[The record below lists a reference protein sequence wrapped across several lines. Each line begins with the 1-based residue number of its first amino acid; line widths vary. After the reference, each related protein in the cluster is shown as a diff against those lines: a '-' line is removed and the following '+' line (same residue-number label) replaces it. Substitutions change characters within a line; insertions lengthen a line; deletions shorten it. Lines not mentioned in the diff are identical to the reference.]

1 MKILHTSDLHLGKSL
16 LEESLQDDQEYILN
30 EIVRIVEEKEV
41 SVVMI
46 SGDIYDKTIPR
57 ADAIKLFDDFITT
70 LSNKNVKILITSG
83 NHDSN
88 ERLAFGSEIFN
99 KFNIHIATSYGERKE
114 DENGEVYYDCHIKK
128 VSVDDV
134 DFYLLPFLKP
144 FHLKDL
150 MENEEYE
157 NIKDS
162 NSMMEWILK
171 RENLDENRKNILLAH
186 QFVQRGE
193 VPPKQSDSESVGTLD
208 PIQVSLFDDFDYVAL
223 GHLHRPQS
231 VGRETVRYSG
241 TPLKYSFS
249 EAKDE
254 KSVVII
260 DTDDIECFELVELK
274 PRRDMRIL
282 NGTFEQVMYM
292 EPTDDIIK
300 VKLLDENTIISPMER
315 IRERFENA
323 IALEFVNIRS
333 FIDSANEGREII
345 VDSEA
350 SHYEL
355 FDLFFKEQN
364 GREMTEE
371 EEKCIKS
378 IIESLEGDK

>member
-1 MKILHTSDLHLGKSL
+1 MKILHTSDLHLGKNL

-41 SVVMI
+41 NVVMI

-70 LSNKNVKILITSG
+70 LSKENVKILITSG

-88 ERLAFGSEIFN
+88 ERLAFGSKIFN
-99 KFNIHIATSYGERKE
+99 EFNIHIATSYEGKIE
-114 DENGEVYYDCHIKK
+114 K
-128 VSVDDV
+128 VSVEDV

-150 MENEEYE
+150 MGDEEYE
-157 NIKDS
+157 NINDS

-171 RENLDENRKNILLAH
+171 RENLDENKKNILLAH
-186 QFVQRGE
+186 QFVQKGE

-208 PIQVSLFDDFDYVAL
+208 PIQVNLFDDFDYVAL

-260 DTDDIECFELVELK
+260 DTDDIEGFELVELK
-274 PRRDMRIL
+274 PRRDMKIL
-282 NGTFEQVMYM
+282 KGTFEQVMYM

-333 FIDSANEGREII
+333 FIDTSDEGREII
-345 VDSEA
+345 VEGEA
-350 SHYEL
+350 NHYEL

-371 EEKCIKS
+371 EENCIKS
-378 IIESLEGDK
+378 IIESLEGDM